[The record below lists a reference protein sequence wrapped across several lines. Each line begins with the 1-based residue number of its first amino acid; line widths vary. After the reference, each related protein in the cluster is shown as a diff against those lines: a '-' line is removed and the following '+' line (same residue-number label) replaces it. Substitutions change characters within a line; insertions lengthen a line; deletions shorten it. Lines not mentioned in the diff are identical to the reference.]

1 MILMADII
9 KDAADALKTVSES
22 GTQVVQGW
30 YREDIKKMH
39 VTLWDLGENDESHS
53 DDGAEGV
60 RQSVQVTIFSQE
72 DEVTLA
78 KEIKKLMKEH
88 GFFFEARNADES
100 EPQNGI
106 YMKAQRFNKF
116 YDEMEE

>member
-1 MILMADII
+1 MADII
-9 KDAADALKTVSES
+9 KDAAEALKRISES

-30 YREDIKKMH
+30 YKKDIKKRH
-39 VTLWDLGENDESHS
+39 VTLWDLGEIDESHS
-53 DDGAEGV
+53 DDSAEGV

-72 DEVTLA
+72 DEVALA
-78 KEIKKLMKEH
+78 TEIKKQMKQH
-88 GFFFEARNADES
+88 GFIFEARNADDS